1 MEKEH
6 CNKRF
11 AVRLGDDGIRNES
24 TNRKLA
30 QTYGSLLRDT
40 KIRCNGAAGTAN
52 DGQNIVIEKS
62 DIIVNNDRNKK
73 PLSVPCNAMIGACI
87 KVVSIK
93 N

>member
-1 MEKEH
+1 MTEKEH
-6 CNKRF
+6 CNKRL

-62 DIIVNNDRNKK
+62 DIIVIII
-73 PLSVPCNAMIGACI
+73 V
-87 KVVSIK
+87 IK
-93 N
+93 NRYRYHVTL